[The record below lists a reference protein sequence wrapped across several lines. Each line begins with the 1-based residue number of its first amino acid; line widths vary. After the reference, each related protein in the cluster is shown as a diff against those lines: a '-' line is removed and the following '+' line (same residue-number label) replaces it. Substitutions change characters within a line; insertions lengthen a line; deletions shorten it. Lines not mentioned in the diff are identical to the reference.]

1 MGSSVATSCTSSRW
15 PIRNRC
21 HRPGSLRYAGY
32 GLALLILCAPALAL
46 GARSAVVL
54 EYHHVAEDTPPS
66 TSVTPDTFGRHMQ
79 HLADHDFHVW
89 PLPKIVATL
98 RAGGEVP
105 ERTVALTFDDAYRSV
120 YEEVFPRM
128 QRRGWPFTVFV
139 ATGPIDRGI
148 DAYATW
154 DQLREMEAG
163 GATIANHTVSHEHM
177 IRRRA
182 GESER
187 EWRRRLRREVEE
199 AQKRL
204 AAEVELPARL
214 FAYPYGE
221 FSPVVEEVIR
231 ELGYVGFGQQSGALG
246 PDSNFAALPRFPIA
260 TGFASLNTFALKV
273 RSRPLP
279 VARTDPDSGVLGP
292 DDSRP
297 QLRLF
302 LEPGPYRPEAIRC
315 YLRGEAVPVRLEQTE
330 PRQLV
335 VRPERTLGAGR
346 SKINCTAPIDG
357 DDDWF
362 WYSFLWMKP
371 HADGRWY
378 QE

>member
-1 MGSSVATSCTSSRW
+1 MASSVATSCTRLRW
-15 PIRNRC
+15 RI
-21 HRPGSLRYAGY
+21 S
-32 GLALLILCAPALAL
+32 LALVILLLPALAL
-46 GARSAVVL
+46 AAKSAVVL

-66 TSVTPDTFGRHMQ
+66 TSVTPETFGRHMD
-79 HLADHDFHVW
+79 HLADNGFHVW

-98 RAGGEVP
+98 RDGGEVP

-128 QRRGWPFTVFV
+128 RRRGWPFTVFV
-139 ATGPIDRGI
+139 ATGPIDEGI

-163 GATIANHTVSHEHM
+163 GATIANHSVSHEHM

-187 EWRRRLRREVEE
+187 EWRKRLRGEVLD
-199 AQKRL
+199 AQQRL
-204 AAEVELPARL
+204 EQEVARPARL

-221 FSPVVEEVIR
+221 FSPLVEDVIG
-231 ELGYVGFGQQSGALG
+231 ELGYVGFGQQSGPFG
-246 PDSNFAALPRFPIA
+246 PDSNFRALPRFPIA
-260 TGFASLNTFALKV
+260 TGFVSLETFALKV

-279 VARTDPDSGVLGP
+279 VARTEPDSGVLGP
-292 DDSRP
+292 DDALP
-297 QLRLF
+297 TLRLF
-302 LEPGPYRPEAIRC
+302 LAPGPYRPESIRC
-315 YLRGEAVPVRLEQTE
+315 YLHGDVVPVRLEQSE

-335 VRPERTLGAGR
+335 VRPQRQLGAGR
-346 SKINCTAPIDG
+346 SKVNCTAPVSGNDA
-357 DDDWF
+357 WF

-378 QE
+378 RE